1 MAVKALPPNIAS
13 SLETLA
19 LMVDDMW
26 YMAGDKSTDINW
38 YTKRALLASLY
49 TSTGWWWARMESMGG
64 KREELNRELRN
75 VSGIW
80 RRVVGRWKEGRE

>member
-1 MAVKALPPNIAS
+1 MAVKALPPNIPS

-19 LMVDDMW
+19 LMVDDIW

-49 TSTGWWWARMESMGG
+49 TSTG
-64 KREELNRELRN
+64 
-75 VSGIW
+75 
-80 RRVVGRWKEGRE
+80 EGREEGSRGER